1 MHQLAIFLVAP
12 VIRGWVLLGE
22 VSKLVPISEDR
33 ISQSVTTASGLSL
46 HVLGAPQEKVEML
59 AVNIAKSGA
68 RLKAF
73 ATTVGNDGTATI
85 VVK

>member
-1 MHQLAIFLVAP
+1 MQP
-12 VIRGWVLLGE
+12 PWVLLGE

-33 ISQSVTTASGLSL
+33 IAESATTASGLSL
-46 HVLGAPQEKVEML
+46 QVVGAAQEKVEML
-59 AVNIAKSGA
+59 AANIAKPGGK
-68 RLKAF
+68 LKTF